1 GASFT
6 FGSMTGSASINMSKD
21 KVNSNYDSV
30 KEQTGLFAGQGGYN
44 IKVGNHTQLD
54 GAVIA
59 STADKDKNLLDTG
72 TLGWSDIH
80 NQADYQSEHQ
90 SAGFSSGGSIGA
102 NLMSNMSALP
112 IGNESSSGHAEGATK
127 SAVSEG
133 GLIIRRQTE
142 QSQDVSQLDRDAEN
156 ANEGAIDPIFDKEK
170 EQKRLRQAQ
179 LVSDIASQSLD
190 IYNTYESTKATHSET
205 DKSVKT
211 GVNAVVRA
219 LQALAGGDIKAA
231 LAQGAAPYLAEKV
244 KEITT
249 NNADYST
256 LTETQKLN
264 NLMAHAILGGVVAEL
279 SGGNGTAGAIGA
291 ATGELAAPAIA
302 LVLYGTSDSK
312 ALTTQQ
318 KENISALATLASG
331 IAGGVSSDSTAG
343 AATGAQAGKN
353 AVENNSLSGDQARE
367 TVKQA
372 AESLKNQVRDKL
384 GEGTTSSIANG
395 IINALSET
403 GDSAIGSV
411 DYVADAA
418 MALASCT
425 TGDGYCDRALNDLS
439 GKNQAVAD
447 SVAALMKSETW
458 SAVKDTVVLASTGN
472 QAALEATGGMLAGM
486 ILPGKKVPGSNIA
499 TVENATKAVIDSK
512 KFDYL
517 FGNVKSSEHNA
528 DRSTQLAQTMNRLGL
543 ETNDVGASVLTEHL
557 KQVVNTKGNVVETY
571 TKGNQVFEVRESLL
585 FGPSGKAAKL
595 ETAFE
600 IMPDGSRRFV
610 TTIPKD
616 GKK

>member
-1 GASFT
+1 
-6 FGSMTGSASINMSKD
+6 MSKD

-30 KEQTGLFAGQGGYN
+30 KEQSGLFAGQGGYN
-44 IKVGNHTQLD
+44 ITVGNHTQLD

-80 NQADYQSEHQ
+80 NQADYKSEHQ
-90 SAGFSSGGSIGA
+90 SAGFSSGGPIGA

-127 SAVSEG
+127 AAVSEG
-133 GLIIRRQTE
+133 GLIICHQAD
-142 QSQDVSQLDRDAEN
+142 QSQDVSQLNRDAEN

-205 DKSVKT
+205 DNSVKT

-249 NNADYST
+249 DNADYST

-279 SGGNGTAGAIGA
+279 SGGNGAAGAIGA

-312 ALTTQQ
+312 ELTSQQ
-318 KENISALATLASG
+318 
-331 IAGGVSSDSTAG
+331 
-343 AATGAQAGKN
+343 
-353 AVENNSLSGDQARE
+353 
-367 TVKQA
+367 
-372 AESLKNQVRDKL
+372 
-384 GEGTTSSIANG
+384 
-395 IINALSET
+395 
-403 GDSAIGSV
+403 
-411 DYVADAA
+411 
-418 MALASCT
+418 
-425 TGDGYCDRALNDLS
+425 
-439 GKNQAVAD
+439 
-447 SVAALMKSETW
+447 
-458 SAVKDTVVLASTGN
+458 
-472 QAALEATGGMLAGM
+472 
-486 ILPGKKVPGSNIA
+486 
-499 TVENATKAVIDSK
+499 
-512 KFDYL
+512 
-517 FGNVKSSEHNA
+517 
-528 DRSTQLAQTMNRLGL
+528 
-543 ETNDVGASVLTEHL
+543 
-557 KQVVNTKGNVVETY
+557 
-571 TKGNQVFEVRESLL
+571 
-585 FGPSGKAAKL
+585 
-595 ETAFE
+595 
-600 IMPDGSRRFV
+600 
-610 TTIPKD
+610 
-616 GKK
+616 